1 MESTRGVKRNK
12 YVVFDGT
19 KQANINQHLNY
30 FSSLFSNF
38 PVQFLVFPPLKISGM
53 ILRECT
59 VGEVFM
65 VMKIHVLCYSTWISF
80 RWDMLHPSSRQKTKA
95 SGYCKTLVF

>member
-1 MESTRGVKRNK
+1 VNNPYNGYSVFKLFLLMESTRGVKRNK

-38 PVQFLVFPPLKISGM
+38 PVQFLVLPP
-53 ILRECT
+53 
-59 VGEVFM
+59 
-65 VMKIHVLCYSTWISF
+65 
-80 RWDMLHPSSRQKTKA
+80 P
-95 SGYCKTLVF
+95 